1 MELPRVT
8 FSEFLE
14 FDPCW
19 PDDEQGL
26 RRLEYCARKLGGS
39 ADALEILALR
49 RIPAEDRLW
58 AVLREEFIPAPI
70 LHECACRC
78 AEDVLSRMDNP
89 DPRSIYAIAVKRR
102 WIAGEATDEELAA
115 AEADADAAARVAA
128 EADARAEEAAAQ
140 AALAS
145 WAALAAW
152 VAARAEETA
161 AWDAAWVAARAAR
174 TAAWATWTVAQDA
187 AEAAARNA
195 QVGMLAQMLR
205 EYVGTGKEMGKC

>member
-1 MELPRVT
+1 MELLRVT

-19 PDDEQGL
+19 PDDERGL

-58 AVLREEFIPAPI
+58 AVLREEFVSAPI
-70 LHECACRC
+70 LHEFACRC
-78 AEDVLSRMDNP
+78 AEDALSRIDNP
-89 DPRSIYAIAVKRR
+89 DPRSIHAIAVKRR

-128 EADARAEEAAAQ
+128 EADARAEEADAQ
-140 AALAS
+140 
-145 WAALAAW
+145 AALAAW

-161 AWDAAWVAARAAR
+161 AWAAWDAAWVAARAAR
-174 TAAWATWTVAQDA
+174 DASWAAQDT

-195 QVGMLAQMLR
+195 QVDMLTQMLR
-205 EYVGTGKEMGKC
+205 EYVGAGEEMGKC

>member
-8 FSEFLE
+8 FSEFLKFE
-14 FDPCW
+14 PCW
-19 PDDEQGL
+19 QDDERGR
-26 RRLEYCARKLGGS
+26 RRLRYYARKLGGS

-58 AVLREEFIPAPI
+58 AVLWEEFIPAPI
-70 LHECACRC
+70 LHEIACRY
-78 AEDVLSRMDNP
+78 AEDALSRIDNP
-89 DPRSIYAIAVKRR
+89 DPRSIHAIAVKRR

-115 AEADADAAARVAA
+115 AGADADAAARVAA
-128 EADARAEEAAAQ
+128 EADARAEEADAQ
-140 AALAS
+140 ATLAS

-152 VAARAEETA
+152 IAARAEETA

-174 TAAWATWTVAQDA
+174 DASWAAQDA

-195 QVGMLAQMLR
+195 QVDMLTQMLR
-205 EYVGTGKEMGKC
+205 EYVGTGEEMSKC